1 MGVQDFTAADATAG
15 MNPYLMA
22 SLNPQLDEARRQSE
36 IDRVANAGRMTKAGA
51 FGGSRQALMDMEGQ
65 RGLQANLA
73 DITGRGYKDAY
84 DVARDQFNKTQTAR
98 NAYGFDVLNE
108 QQEAGATERGIESEG
123 MAADYAQF
131 NEERQ
136 FPYTQVQYMKS
147 LLQGLPL
154 EAQTQS
160 YIAPSSAAQ
169 LANTANTI
177 DELYGEYGPG
187 SSTPFNE
194 AIYGSATATQIR
206 AEQVANP
213 SITNAQIKAK
223 YP

>member
-73 DITGRGYKDAY
+73 GITGKGYKDAY

-108 QQEAGATERGIESEG
+108 QQEAGAAQRGIEAEG
-123 MAADYAQF
+123 VAADYAQF
-131 NEERQ
+131 REERDY
-136 FPYTQVQYMKS
+136 PAKAVQYMQS
-147 LLQGLPL
+147 LLQDMPL
-154 EAQTQS
+154 EAQSNYYTG
-160 YIAPSSAAQ
+160 PSSA
-169 LANTANTI
+169 
-177 DELYGEYGPG
+177 
-187 SSTPFNE
+187 S
-194 AIYGSATATQIR
+194 QI
-206 AEQVANP
+206 
-213 SITNAQIKAK
+213 AK
-223 YP
+223 GAAGIEDLLSLLGLDT